1 MTRAARV
8 AALKRRRSLLLRA
21 YVVHVGSFTSTCA
34 FAATG
39 SVHGTIAG
47 SLWMV
52 LVTIPPVLVY
62 TALVDRSC
70 RRIDPAA
77 ATVGWLKIALFTA
90 LLTPLESSLVLPA
103 RNLWIA
109 RRILRSCASAPMPDD
124 AADASAGTRAGG
136 LDRRRAGM

>member
-1 MTRAARV
+1 MTRAARI
-8 AALKRRRSLLLRA
+8 AALRRRRSLLLRA

-39 SVHGTIAG
+39 SVHATIAG

-52 LVTIPPVLVY
+52 LVTIPPVLIY

-70 RRIDPAA
+70 RRLDASA

-90 LLTPLESSLVLPA
+90 LLTPLESSLLLPA

-109 RRILRSCASAPMPDD
+109 RRILRSCASAPTADD
-124 AADASAGTRAGG
+124 AADAPAETMAGGAGHERAGT
-136 LDRRRAGM
+136 